1 MVEYRGELTSD
12 EDKKTHKLLSYLLE
26 KIYKMDPTN
35 LKFVGQV
42 LGLVQ
47 GDEGH
52 SQEGWNNQED
62 LEAGAASK
70 KAKKD
75 AEAIDPKLKKAQ
87 TKKKQSKLL
96 KRMKNN
102 AQKFLDQKEE
112 DTNVTN
118 KDMNAS
124 VIVEEDIQCAFCQEQ
139 LSKDNFKENPYGNF
153 AFIQSTKLLCHSID

>member
-52 SQEGWNNQED
+52 SQEGWNKYTCCRD
-62 LEAGAASK
+62 LLTCTARGY
-70 KAKKD
+70 
-75 AEAIDPKLKKAQ
+75 KL
-87 TKKKQSKLL
+87 
-96 KRMKNN
+96 
-102 AQKFLDQKEE
+102 
-112 DTNVTN
+112 
-118 KDMNAS
+118 
-124 VIVEEDIQCAFCQEQ
+124 
-139 LSKDNFKENPYGNF
+139 PYR
-153 AFIQSTKLLCHSID
+153 A